1 MGYPHSCTSV
11 PYIYILI
18 CLFIYLFIFIFILIF
33 ISIYI
38 YIYLH
43 IWSYMYIHN
52 MYRDMR
58 IYGIVL
64 AGDRWKVPKTMASKA
79 SSRALELASSVA
91 WWRGS
96 LESRSLGIGVS
107 PLGLSS
113 PLRFIVPFKRLK
125 GVPRYPHSWLFSWNI
140 YKLGWWLGV
149 ALFQEAHI
157 SWMKN
162 PKTGQS
168 WGFLLILD
176 VDDEEWLGAFWI
188 IEWSRHV
195 RILYC
200 VVLDCRKFVRR
211 TLDYF

>member
-1 MGYPHSCTSV
+1 MVVGEEHVQSNNQPKPFGDGWSPTRFYMVSSGVICWACQAVGFKEGSPTCFFLMG
-11 PYIYILI
+11 
-18 CLFIYLFIFIFILIF
+18 
-33 ISIYI
+33 
-38 YIYLH
+38 H
-43 IWSYMYIHN
+43 IQC
-52 MYRDMR
+52 
-58 IYGIVL
+58 
-64 AGDRWKVPKTMASKA
+64 
-79 SSRALELASSVA
+79 
-91 WWRGS
+91 
-96 LESRSLGIGVS
+96 
-107 PLGLSS
+107 
-113 PLRFIVPFKRLK
+113 
-125 GVPRYPHSWLFSWNI
+125 
-140 YKLGWWLGV
+140 GWWLGV